1 MLFRGGQMMMVYQGA
16 NTAAAII
23 SFLNMFATTT
33 TTTTT
38 PASTTTTWPAAWFE
52 NVVTITVNNF
62 DVLISSNEF
71 VLAEFYAP
79 WCDWCRQLAPEYAK
93 AAGETN
99 LIDFLLLFF
108 CH

>member
-1 MLFRGGQMMMVYQGA
+1 MMMVYQGA

-23 SFLNMFATTT
+23 SFLNMFATTTTT

>member
-38 PASTTTTWPAAWFE
+38 TPASTTTTWPAAWFE
-52 NVVTITVNNF
+52 NVVIITVNNF

-79 WCDWCRQLAPEYAK
+79 WCDWCQQLAPEFAK
-93 AAGETN
+93 AAGATN
-99 LIDFLLLFF
+99 FNQIYF
-108 CH
+108 